1 MTIVL
6 FIFTLLIFISVLFRT
21 ISLAYYDKIS
31 VNLRW
36 RFNDGVLYLWGF
48 CGFGFLSYLFF
59 RGKEPLFFF
68 FISTFWLIG
77 YFTVWLVPPHLIE
90 VLVENDLLFN
100 KVKSSQKTS
109 NEQNSNSNSDS
120 I

>member
-6 FIFTLLIFISVLFRT
+6 FIFTLLIFISVLLRT

-36 RFNDGVLYLWGF
+36 RFNDGILYLWGF

-68 FISTFWLIG
+68 FISTFFFFFF
-77 YFTVWLVPPHLIE
+77 FTVWLVLLHFFV
-90 VLVENDLLFN
+90 VLVENTLLLIMFFI
-100 KVKSSQKTS
+100 SQLIS
-109 NEQNSNSNSDS
+109 FVQNSNPDS